1 MCVKATD
8 ENADQ
13 SPPSLST
20 TTHQNQ
26 DLFAL
31 GVGNMV
37 SACFSTFVAAGS
49 FGRTA
54 LAQVG
59 LD

>member
-1 MCVKATD
+1 M
-8 ENADQ
+8 
-13 SPPSLST
+13 
-20 TTHQNQ
+20 QNQ

-31 GVGNMV
+31 GIGNML

-59 LD
+59 KNDGSIDSQHG